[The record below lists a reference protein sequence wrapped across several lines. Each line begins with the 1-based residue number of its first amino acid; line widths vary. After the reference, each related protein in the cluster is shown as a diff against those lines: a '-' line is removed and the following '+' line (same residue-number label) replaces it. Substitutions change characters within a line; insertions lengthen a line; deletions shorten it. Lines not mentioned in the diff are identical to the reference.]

1 MKKSITFL
9 MAFAIVAQTFATVTP
24 ASPKSAPGKPK
35 PIRASEIFIPISKGT
50 VITLEDLAF
59 MKPAELTKLTGKKMN
74 FFDRVGFKVAQKK
87 LRSSINSDGTINSV
101 KMNSTLRKMQKQDGL
116 TSGFHLGG
124 AALGFFLS
132 LIGVLIAYL
141 INDEM
146 KPNRVKW
153 AWIGAAVGLLF
164 WIIIGAVI

>member
-1 MKKSITFL
+1 MKKVFTFL
-9 MAFAIVAQTFATVTP
+9 MAFAIVAQSLATVT
-24 ASPKSAPGKPK
+24 PKSAPGKPK
-35 PIRASEIFIPISKGT
+35 PLRASEVFIPISQGK

-59 MKPAELTKLTGKKMN
+59 MTPADYTKLTGKKMK
-74 FFDRVGFKVAQKK
+74 FVDRVGFKIAQKK
-87 LRSSINSDGTINSV
+87 LRSSINSDGTINSM
-101 KMNSTLRKMQKQDGL
+101 KMGKTLRKMQQPQDGL

-146 KPNRVKW
+146 KQSRVKW

-164 WIIIGAVI
+164 WILIGAVI